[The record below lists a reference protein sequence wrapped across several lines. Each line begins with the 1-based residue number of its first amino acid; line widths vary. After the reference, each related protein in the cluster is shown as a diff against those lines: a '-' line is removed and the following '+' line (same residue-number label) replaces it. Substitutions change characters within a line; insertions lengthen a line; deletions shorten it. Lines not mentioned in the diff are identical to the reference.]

1 MNIDKAKI
9 LLDKINVLMRS
20 IAVAPNQ
27 VAEIEKDL
35 MKNYIRQL
43 YESVLEEDGV
53 IVKTPS
59 KPLPTKKQPAPKPAV
74 VAPVAE
80 PEIAPVQT
88 AAPVVVSAPKPVPTP
103 KPKPTPPPPP
113 PPPVPEPV
121 IEVEVVEP
129 TPTPAPT
136 PTPKPVP
143 KPVFVPAPIS
153 VNPDLEEIFNLPNA
167 TDLGEKLS
175 QSNIKDLTKAFSIND
190 KILTIKELFG
200 GDNALFQDTLKALNK
215 MSSFEEAKNYL
226 LTNVASKNDWVKA
239 SKQKKAKVF
248 AKLIKRRFN

>member
-1 MNIDKAKI
+1 MNLDKAKI
-9 LLDKINVLMRS
+9 LLDKINVLMKS
-20 IAVAPNQ
+20 MAVAPDQ

-53 IVKTPS
+53 IVKTPA
-59 KPLPTKKQPAPKPAV
+59 KPLPVKKQPKPKPVAV
-74 VAPVAE
+74 APEPVVEPAPAPVA
-80 PEIAPVQT
+80 V
-88 AAPVVVSAPKPVPTP
+88 AAPVVVPE
-103 KPKPTPPPPP
+103 PKPTPPP

-121 IEVEVVEP
+121 VEMEIVEP
-129 TPTPAPT
+129 TPAPAPT
-136 PTPKPVP
+136 PRPKPTP
-143 KPVFVPAPIS
+143 KPVFVPKSTGA
-153 VNPDLEEIFNLPNA
+153 NAELEEIFNLPNA
-167 TDLGEKLS
+167 TDLSEKLS
-175 QSNIKDLTKAFSIND
+175 QSSIKDLTKAFSIND

-200 GDNALFQDTLKALNK
+200 GDDVLFNDTLKALNK

-226 LTNVASKNDWVKA
+226 VANVATKNKWDKT

>member
-9 LLDKINVLMRS
+9 LLDKINVLMKS
-20 IAVAPNQ
+20 MAIAPNQ

-53 IVKTPS
+53 VVKTPA
-59 KPLPTKKQPAPKPAV
+59 KPLPTKQQPKPKPV
-74 VAPVAE
+74 VVEPIVEPEITPIEIVAPV
-80 PEIAPVQT
+80 V
-88 AAPVVVSAPKPVPTP
+88 TP
-103 KPKPTPPPPP
+103 KPKPAPKPTPAPEPVVEMEVVAPPPPP
-113 PPPVPEPV
+113 PPAPPKPK
-121 IEVEVVEP
+121 
-129 TPTPAPT
+129 PA
-136 PTPKPVP
+136 PKPVAT
-143 KPVFVPAPIS
+143 KS
-153 VNPDLEEIFNLPNA
+153 TSSSELEEIFNLPNA
-167 TDLGEKLS
+167 TDLSEKLS
-175 QSNIKDLTKAFSIND
+175 QSTIKDLSKAFSIND

-200 GDNALFQDTLKALNK
+200 GDDALFNDTVKALNK

-226 LTNVASKNDWVKA
+226 VANVASKHSWDKS